1 MPRNGSGTYNPPVNS
16 WSPATN
22 GVPATASDWQSIL
35 NDIRDAL
42 TQSVS
47 RDGQTII
54 SGDLQM
60 GGNKLTNLDA
70 GSLPGDSLAW
80 QQLFSQGIQ
89 ADIASAATVDI
100 GAQNTTNLNITGT
113 TAITSFGTN
122 YNGPRYIRFA
132 GALTLTHS
140 ATLVLPGAANITT
153 AAGDCAIVVPN
164 GSPVT
169 GWRVAA
175 YERASGQAIA
185 APSSFPASG
194 LTGTV
199 AIANGGTG
207 QSTAADAFNAIKQ
220 SATETAS
227 GVVELATAAE
237 AQSLTDATRS
247 ITPFTL
253 AQSLKGSNQTLAA
266 TGYQKFPGGLFVQW
280 GNIAP
285 VSKATNGGTFTVTF
299 PSAFSSVFVAL
310 CNPSDLTDGSG
321 TVGVYVNSLSTTGF
335 TAQLDNSDTRTATL
349 GLYWVAIG
357 T

>member
-1 MPRNGSGTYNPPVNS
+1 MPRNGSGTYSSPVNS
-16 WSPATN
+16 WNPATN
-22 GVPATASDWQSIL
+22 GVPATATDFQAQL

-47 RDGQTII
+47 RDGQTVIT
-54 SGDLQM
+54 GDLQM

-140 ATLVLPGAANITT
+140 ATLVLPGSANITT

-207 QSTAADAFNAIKQ
+207 QSTAADAFNALKQ
-220 SATETAS
+220 QATESAT
-227 GVVELATAAE
+227 GVVELATNAE
-237 AQSLTDATRS
+237 AQAATDPARVITPANLAAVCLGVGQTWQSPTRS
-247 ITPFTL
+247 LGVSYTNTTGRPIVVSIYFFALSASWSCTL
-253 AQSLKGSNQTLAA
+253 TVGSVQVDKFQQANASGQYVTLSGIVPAGA
-266 TGYQKFPGGLFVQW
+266 TYV
-280 GNIAP
+280 AT
-285 VSKATNGGTFTVTF
+285 ATNA
-299 PSAFSSVFVAL
+299 SI
-310 CNPSDLTDGSG
+310 
-321 TVGVYVNSLSTTGF
+321 STWSE
-335 TAQLDNSDTRTATL
+335 LR
-349 GLYWVAIG
+349 
-357 T
+357 

>member
-1 MPRNGSGTYNPPVNS
+1 MPRNGSGTYSPPVNS
-16 WSPATN
+16 WNPATN
-22 GVPATASDWQSIL
+22 GVPAPAADWQAQL

-89 ADIASAATVDI
+89 ADIASASTVDI

-175 YERASGQAIA
+175 YERASGQAIS

-207 QSTAADAFNAIKQ
+207 QSTAADAFNALKQ
-220 SATETAS
+220 QATDSAT
-227 GVVELATAAE
+227 GVVELATNAE
-237 AQSLTDATRS
+237 AQALTDASRV
-247 ITPFTL
+247 ITPLTL
-253 AQSLKGSNQTLAA
+253 AQALKGANQSLSDN
-266 TGYQKFPGGLFVQW
+266 GFQSFPGGFKVQW
-280 GNIAP
+280 GQATSSGTTAP
-285 VSKATNGGTFTVTF
+285 NLTVTL
-299 PSAFSSVFVAL
+299 PSAFSTKTVMWGGFIL
-310 CNPSDLTDGSG
+310 GSG
-321 TVGVYVNSLSTTGF
+321 SGDFSAQSESATASQIRFVVKNGSSIVNGVSVVWFAFGY
-335 TAQLDNSDTRTATL
+335 
-349 GLYWVAIG
+349 
-357 T
+357 